1 MKSLYEGKK
10 PPSAKVNMELAY
22 KLRDGDLEARK
33 QMIEGN
39 AGFAYKRAIK
49 YASMNS
55 GWSHIDSDDILQ
67 SAMMGLVEAV
77 DRFDPDKG
85 YAFTTYAHW
94 WIVKRIS
101 EEISMTHWNTMRP
114 PRNMMRD
121 FLYKKMTGGEAG
133 EYITKFM
140 SGGIDA
146 EHGSHAQFN
155 SHVDDDAHALAEI
168 AIAVDRSGLTKIEI
182 RVFNSL
188 YGENIEQDKLD
199 DLTKTEINDIEESLL
214 EKLRGQFD

>member
-1 MKSLYEGKK
+1 MKSLYSGNK
-10 PPSAKVNMELAY
+10 PPTAKVNMELAY

-67 SAMMGLVEAV
+67 AAMMGLVEAV

-121 FLYKKMTGGEAG
+121 FLYKKMDSGEAG

-140 SGGIDA
+140 SGGGDA
-146 EHGSHAQFN
+146 ERGTQAQFN
-155 SHVDDDAHALAEI
+155 SHVDDDAHVRAEI
-168 AIAVDRSGLTKIEI
+168 AIAVENSNLSKIEI
-182 RVFNSL
+182 RVFNTL
-188 YGENIEQDKLD
+188 YGENADGDRLT
-199 DLTKTEINDIEESLL
+199 DLTKSEINEIEDSFLK
-214 EKLRGQFD
+214 KLRGQFD